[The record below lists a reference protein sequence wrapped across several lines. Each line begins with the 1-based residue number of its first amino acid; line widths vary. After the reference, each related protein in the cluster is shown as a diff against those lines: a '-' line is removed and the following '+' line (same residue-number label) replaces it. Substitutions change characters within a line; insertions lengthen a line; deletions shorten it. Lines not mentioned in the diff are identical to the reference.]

1 MHWSILEI
9 KIMQEELFFELS
21 RVADETKRWE
31 IKEDLK
37 SLKTML
43 SQLKRKKDRF
53 FPVAPITDRQ
63 RIEKNISFVKSYTPS
78 LINSLYFLENFD
90 CLPRYPFK
98 STKVNFL
105 TQKKLLLTFFESINL
120 DEFYSKMLENNR
132 IEVARKKYFI
142 TDAIGLTIP
151 ILSSELPFIFTAFDK
166 KLKTSTI
173 IAHEIGHA
181 YQSINCTNLDQ
192 EQICLNSVTTEVFA
206 KFLEYLMIDF
216 LKKTEFCDQAYLLE
230 KNKLD
235 SFIASYEQFN
245 CGNYYSSGKR
255 LIANSLMFHFINAYR
270 HNPTFKLIKEY
281 NNVFL
286 KGEDIKY
293 ISAIPISEIS
303 TSVFETYESF
313 LTNCPRK
320 K

>member
-53 FPVAPITDRQ
+53 FPVSSITDHQ
-63 RIEKNISFVKSYTPS
+63 RIVKNISFVKSYTPS

-142 TDAIGLTIP
+142 TDAD
-151 ILSSELPFIFTAFDK
+151 A
-166 KLKTSTI
+166 
-173 IAHEIGHA
+173 
-181 YQSINCTNLDQ
+181 
-192 EQICLNSVTTEVFA
+192 
-206 KFLEYLMIDF
+206 
-216 LKKTEFCDQAYLLE
+216 
-230 KNKLD
+230 
-235 SFIASYEQFN
+235 
-245 CGNYYSSGKR
+245 
-255 LIANSLMFHFINAYR
+255 
-270 HNPTFKLIKEY
+270 
-281 NNVFL
+281 
-286 KGEDIKY
+286 
-293 ISAIPISEIS
+293 
-303 TSVFETYESF
+303 
-313 LTNCPRK
+313 
-320 K
+320 

>member
-105 TQKKLLLTFFESINL
+105 KVLILMNFIPKCLKI
-120 DEFYSKMLENNR
+120 
-132 IEVARKKYFI
+132 IE
-142 TDAIGLTIP
+142 
-151 ILSSELPFIFTAFDK
+151 
-166 KLKTSTI
+166 
-173 IAHEIGHA
+173 
-181 YQSINCTNLDQ
+181 
-192 EQICLNSVTTEVFA
+192 
-206 KFLEYLMIDF
+206 
-216 LKKTEFCDQAYLLE
+216 
-230 KNKLD
+230 
-235 SFIASYEQFN
+235 
-245 CGNYYSSGKR
+245 
-255 LIANSLMFHFINAYR
+255 
-270 HNPTFKLIKEY
+270 
-281 NNVFL
+281 
-286 KGEDIKY
+286 
-293 ISAIPISEIS
+293 
-303 TSVFETYESF
+303 
-313 LTNCPRK
+313 
-320 K
+320 

>member
-9 KIMQEELFFELS
+9 KIMQEQLFWELS
-21 RVADETKRWE
+21 RVTDEAKKWE

-37 SLKTML
+37 SLKTMI

-53 FPVAPITDRQ
+53 LPVAPIVNRQ
-63 RIEKNISFVKSYTPS
+63 RNEENAKFVKSYTP
-78 LINSLYFLENFD
+78 LLLNSLYFLENFD
-90 CLPRYPFK
+90 FLSKYHFK
-98 STKVNFL
+98 STNVNLL
-105 TQKKLLLTFFESINL
+105 TQKKLLKSFFESINL
-120 DEFYSKMLENNR
+120 YDFYSKMLENKR

-151 ILSSELPFIFTAFDK
+151 ILSSELPFIFTVFDK
-166 KLKTSTI
+166 KVKTSTI

-192 EQICLNSVTTEVFA
+192 EQICLDSVTTEVFA

-216 LKKTEFCDQAYLLE
+216 LKKTEFYDQAYLLE
-230 KNKLD
+230 RNKLD

-245 CGNYYSSGKR
+245 YGNYYSSGKR
-255 LIANSLMFHFINAYR
+255 LIANSLVFYFINAYR
-270 HNPTFKLIKEY
+270 HNPTFNLIKEY
-281 NNVFL
+281 NHAFL
-286 KGEDIKY
+286 KGEDTKY
-293 ISAIPISEIS
+293 INCIPISAI
-303 TSVFETYESF
+303 TSSVLETYESF
-313 LTNCPRK
+313 LANCPRK